1 MHSPSRPLLT
11 TLVCS
16 LVALAGCASPTTRE
30 ALSPADSLSAPAAP
44 QSSEDTCPG
53 PVPTSPH
60 SASAGNVPSAPTSTA
75 AQPSAGLPEFHSLAD
90 ARTQLPKDSMG
101 FVLTDGITS
110 LTYAKGTGDGEVTIN
125 GTTYAT
131 TFEEVKDGKKVGF
144 VPLLAQDIP
153 ADATSTLKAALEIA
167 TQRGVGVRLSP
178 SQSYTVSAEL
188 QLPKGLTYFDGA
200 GATITTAITGGT
212 SNDPKNVFRIAPGS
226 SGTALTNTTI
236 DMTGSDTFTRGVLAF
251 AKNGENISDVTIS
264 GLTIVN
270 SRYRGIAVL
279 GREGD
284 VDNVRIEN
292 NQVTVRPEFQRTE
305 GVVAIGVYSGLSKD
319 STPVYDRFVTTGEV
333 PKLTHRATRVTVSG
347 NRVTG
352 GYYGIEF
359 SGVGCSV
366 VSNNFSTMNTRNL
379 SMQDSSHGNTVEDNH
394 FNYSIS
400 SSIHLAYGS
409 HDNTIQ
415 RNTIVT
421 GISLGEGLL
430 QAYQGSHDNTFRD
443 NTVEVFEDK
452 TVQVFEAPNP
462 GEEDTPRK
470 IVTTPKQPSWML
482 YVGPHSDNN
491 TFSGNVLSGQ
501 TKRSVVAVESIWDK
515 ASSFSAGMNNNQYSY
530 MGTNPGAPR
539 TSTPSPSASPSPEPS
554 PSSTASSTPVD
565 YAGGRR
571 DLTGTTITGNVM
583 LPTGNPFYVAA
594 DVSKG
599 KNGNERLIGNNTG
612 LNLSGNQLA
621 GTGYPVDKPLVQHEG
636 TLDGVGMAHVTYT
649 DRTIGT
655 HHSQITT
662 QQGDDKDTNL
672 VVDSPDDTVTDAGGT
687 DTLNAA
693 IDSALPSGVENLRM
707 LGSDPLR
714 ATGNELSNTMHGNSA
729 DNVIDG
735 AAGDDSLAGGQGKD
749 TLTGGAG
756 HDRFVLD
763 GQLNG
768 DVDTITDFT
777 PGQDKISLPVATFGG
792 LSGNWFTAD
801 AITATTRVY
810 QQGETLFFDADGS
823 GTLFTPVA
831 FATLPSGVQLTVNDF
846 A

>member
-1 MHSPSRPLLT
+1 MNSSSRPLLT

-16 LVALAGCASPTTRE
+16 LVALAGCASPPERE
-30 ALSPADSLSAPAAP
+30 ALSPSDPLSAPAATR
-44 QSSEDTCPG
+44 SSEGTCPG
-53 PVPTSPH
+53 PAPTSPH
-60 SASAGNVPSAPTSTA
+60 PASAGNVPSVPTSMPA
-75 AQPSAGLPEFHSLAD
+75 HPSSGLPEFHSLAE
-90 ARTQLPKDSMG
+90 ARTQLPKDSTG

-110 LTYAKGTGDGEVTIN
+110 LTYAKGTGDGEVAIN

-131 TFEEVKDGKKVGF
+131 TFEEVRDGKKEGF
-144 VPLLAQDIP
+144 IPLLAQDIP
-153 ADATSTLKAALEIA
+153 ADATSTLKAALELA
-167 TQRGVGVRLSP
+167 AQRGVGVRLSP

-200 GATITTAITGGT
+200 GATITTALKDGT

-251 AKNGENISDVTIS
+251 AKSGENINDVTIS

-284 VDNVRIEN
+284 VDNIRIEN
-292 NQVTVRPEFQRTE
+292 NQVTVLSEFQRAE

-319 STPVYDRFVTTGEV
+319 STPVYDQFVTTGEV
-333 PKLTHRATRVTVSG
+333 PELAHRATRVTVSG

-421 GISLGEGLL
+421 GISMGQGLL

-443 NTVEVFEDK
+443 NTIEVFEDA
-452 TVQVFEAPNP
+452 TVQVFKKDKP
-462 GEEDTPRK
+462 GEIDE
-470 IVTTPKQPSWML
+470 TPKQPSWML

-501 TKRSVVAVESIWDK
+501 AKRSVVAVESIWDK
-515 ASSFSAGMNNNQYSY
+515 KSSFSGEVSGKPHSY
-530 MGTNPGAPR
+530 MGTNPGYPG
-539 TSTPSPSASPSPEPS
+539 TSIE
-554 PSSTASSTPVD
+554 VG
-565 YAGGRR
+565 YVGGRR

-583 LPTGNPFYVAA
+583 LPTGTPFYVAA

-599 KNGNERLIGNNTG
+599 LKVENNDVARASEGTERLIGNNTG

-621 GTGYPVDKPLVQHEG
+621 GTGYPVDNPLVQHEG
-636 TLDGVGMAHVTYT
+636 TLDGVGTARVTYT
-649 DRTIGT
+649 DQTIGT
-655 HHSQITT
+655 QHSRVTT
-662 QQGDDKDTNL
+662 QQGDDKDTSL
-672 VVDSPDDTVTDAGGT
+672 VVDSPDDTVTDAGGN

-693 IDSALPSGVENLRM
+693 VDSTLPSGVENLRM
-707 LGSDPLR
+707 LGSGPLR
-714 ATGNELSNTMHGNSA
+714 ATGNDLSNTMHGNSA
-729 DNVIDG
+729 DNVMDG
-735 AAGDDSLAGGQGKD
+735 AAGDDTLAGGQGRD

-777 PGQDKISLPVATFGG
+777 PGQDRISLPVATFGG
-792 LSGNWFTAD
+792 LSGAWFTTD
-801 AITATTRVY
+801 AVSATTRVY

-823 GTLFTPVA
+823 GTLFAPVA
-831 FATLPSGVQLTVNDF
+831 FATLPSGVRLTVNDF

>member
-1 MHSPSRPLLT
+1 MNSPSRPLLT

-16 LVALAGCASPTTRE
+16 LVALTGCASPSVRE
-30 ALSPADSLSAPAAP
+30 ALSPSDSPATTRQA
-44 QSSEDTCPG
+44 EDPLCPG

-60 SASAGNVPSAPTSTA
+60 SASAGNIPSAPAATA
-75 AQPSAGLPEFHSLAD
+75 TQPGSGLPEFHSLAE
-90 ARTQLPKDSMG
+90 ARKQLPKDSEG

-125 GTTYAT
+125 GTMYAT
-131 TFEEVKDGKKVGF
+131 TFEEVKDGKKEGF

-153 ADATSTLKAALEIA
+153 ADATSTLKAALELA
-167 TQRGVGVRLSP
+167 KQRGVGVRLSP

-188 QLPKGLTYFDGA
+188 QLPKGVKYFDGA
-200 GATITTAITGGT
+200 GATITTAIKNGT

-226 SGTALTNTTI
+226 SGTTLTNITI
-236 DMTGSDTFTRGVLAF
+236 DMTGSDPYTRGVLAF
-251 AKNGENISDVTIS
+251 ARSEENISDVTIS
-264 GLTIVN
+264 GLTIAN
-270 SRYRGIAVL
+270 SRYRGIAVV

-284 VDNVRIEN
+284 VDNIRIEN
-292 NQVTVRPEFQRTE
+292 NQVTVRPEHQRTE

-359 SGVGCSV
+359 SGVGCSI

-421 GISLGEGLL
+421 GISMGQGLL

-452 TVQVFEAPNP
+452 TVQVFKEDKP
-462 GEEDTPRK
+462 GEIDD
-470 IVTTPKQPSWML
+470 TPKQPSWML

-501 TKRSVVAVESIWDK
+501 AKRSVVAVESIWDK
-515 ASSFSAGMNNNQYSY
+515 KSSFSGEVSGNPHSY
-530 MGTNPGAPR
+530 MGNHPGYPG
-539 TSTPSPSASPSPEPS
+539 TSIE
-554 PSSTASSTPVD
+554 VD

-571 DLTGTTITGNVM
+571 ELTGTTITGNVM
-583 LPTGNPFYVAA
+583 LPTGTPFYLAA

-599 KNGNERLIGNNTG
+599 LKVKDNDVAGASEGNERLIGNNTG

-621 GTGYPVDKPLVQHEG
+621 GTGYPVDNPLVQHEG
-636 TLDGVGMAHVTYT
+636 TLDGVGTARITYT

-655 HHSQITT
+655 HHSRITT

-672 VVDSPDDTVTDAGGT
+672 VVDSPDDTVTDAGGI
-687 DTLNAA
+687 DTLNTAV
-693 IDSALPSGVENLRM
+693 DSTLPSGVENLRM

-714 ATGNELSNTMHGNSA
+714 ATGNDLPNTMHGNSA

-735 AAGDDSLAGGQGKD
+735 AAGDDTLAGGQGKD

-756 HDRFVLD
+756 NDKFVLD

-768 DVDTITDFT
+768 DVDEITDFT
-777 PGQDKISLPVATFGG
+777 TGQDRINLPVATFGG
-792 LSGNWFTAD
+792 LSGSWFTTGTV
-801 AITATTRVY
+801 TATTRVY

-823 GTLFTPVA
+823 GALFAPVA
-831 FATLPSGVQLTVNDF
+831 FATLPPGVQLTVNDF

>member
-1 MHSPSRPLLT
+1 MNSPSRPLLT

-16 LVALAGCASPTTRE
+16 LVALTGCASPTARE
-30 ALSPADSLSAPAAP
+30 ALSPADSLSASAAP

-53 PVPTSPH
+53 PVSTSPH

-75 AQPSAGLPEFHSLAD
+75 GQPSAGLPEFHSLAD
-90 ARTQLPKDSMG
+90 ARTQLPKDSTG

-125 GTTYAT
+125 DTTYAT
-131 TFEEVKDGKKVGF
+131 TFEEVKDGKKEGF
-144 VPLLAQDIP
+144 VPLLAQDVP
-153 ADATSTLKAALEIA
+153 ADATSTLKAALELA

-200 GATITTAITGGT
+200 GATITAALKGGT

-226 SGTALTNTTI
+226 SGTTLTNITI
-236 DMTGSDTFTRGVLAF
+236 DMTDSDTFTRGVLAF
-251 AKNGENISDVTIS
+251 ARSGENISDVTIS

-284 VDNVRIEN
+284 VDNIRIEN

-319 STPVYDRFVTTGEV
+319 SRPVYDRFVTTGEV
-333 PKLTHRATRVTVSG
+333 PQLTHRATRVTVSG

-421 GISLGEGLL
+421 GISLGQGLL

-462 GEEDTPRK
+462 GEEDKPRE
-470 IVTTPKQPSWML
+470 IVKTPKQPFWML

-501 TKRSVVAVESIWDK
+501 AKRSVVAVESIWDK
-515 ASSFSAGMNNNQYSY
+515 KSSFSGEVSGNPHSY
-530 MGTNPGAPR
+530 MGTKPGYPG
-539 TSTPSPSASPSPEPS
+539 TSIE
-554 PSSTASSTPVD
+554 VD
-565 YAGGRR
+565 YVGGRR

-583 LPTGNPFYVAA
+583 LPTGTPFYVAA

-599 KNGNERLIGNNTG
+599 LKVENNDVAGASEGTERLIGNNTG

-636 TLDGVGMAHVTYT
+636 TLDGVGTAHVTYT

-655 HHSQITT
+655 HHSRITT
-662 QQGDDKDTNL
+662 QQGDGKDTNL
-672 VVDSPDDTVTDAGGT
+672 VVDSPDDTVTDAGGN

-693 IDSALPSGVENLRM
+693 VDSTLPSGVENLRM
-707 LGSDPLR
+707 LGSGPLR
-714 ATGNELSNTMHGNSA
+714 ATGNDLSNTMRGNSA

-735 AAGDDSLAGGQGKD
+735 AAGDDTLAGGQGKD

-768 DVDTITDFT
+768 DVDEITDFT
-777 PGQDKISLPVATFGG
+777 TGQDRISLPVATFGG
-792 LSGNWFTAD
+792 LNGNWFTTD
-801 AITATTRVY
+801 TVTATTRVY

-823 GTLFTPVA
+823 GALFAPVA

>member
-1 MHSPSRPLLT
+1 MNSPSRPLLT

-16 LVALAGCASPTTRE
+16 LVALTGCASPTTRE

-53 PVPTSPH
+53 PVPASPH

-75 AQPSAGLPEFHSLAD
+75 TQPSAGLPEFHSLAD
-90 ARTQLPKDSMG
+90 ARTQLPKDSTG

-125 GTTYAT
+125 DTTYAT

-144 VPLLAQDIP
+144 IPLLAQDIP
-153 ADATSTLKAALEIA
+153 ADATSTLKAALELA
-167 TQRGVGVRLSP
+167 TQRGLGVRLSP
-178 SQSYTVSAEL
+178 SQSYTVSAET

-200 GATITTAITGGT
+200 GATITAALKGGT

-251 AKNGENISDVTIS
+251 ARNGENISDVTIS

-284 VDNVRIEN
+284 VDNIRIEN

-319 STPVYDRFVTTGEV
+319 STPVYDQFVTTGKV
-333 PKLTHRATRVTVSG
+333 PQLTHRATRVTVSG

-379 SMQDSSHGNTVEDNH
+379 SMQDSSYKNTVEDNH

-421 GISLGEGLL
+421 GVSMGQGLL

-443 NTVEVFEDK
+443 NTIEAFDDK
-452 TVQVFEAPNP
+452 TVKVPDKKDDDP
-462 GEEDTPRK
+462 MHPH
-470 IVTTPKQPSWML
+470 WML

-501 TKRSVVAVESIWDK
+501 AKRSVVAVESIWDK
-515 ASSFSAGMNNNQYSY
+515 KSSFSGEVNGNPYSY
-530 MGTNPGAPR
+530 MGTKPGYPG
-539 TSTPSPSASPSPEPS
+539 TSIE
-554 PSSTASSTPVD
+554 VD
-565 YAGGRR
+565 YVGGRR

-583 LPTGNPFYVAA
+583 LPTGTPFYVAA

-599 KNGNERLIGNNTG
+599 LKVENNDVARASEGNERLIGNNTG

-621 GTGYPVDKPLVQHEG
+621 GTGYPVNKPLVQHEG
-636 TLDGVGMAHVTYT
+636 TLDGVGTAHVTYT
-649 DRTIGT
+649 DQTIGT
-655 HHSQITT
+655 QHSQITT

-693 IDSALPSGVENLRM
+693 VDSTLPSGVENLRM

-735 AAGDDSLAGGQGKD
+735 AAGDDSLAGGQGQD

-801 AITATTRVY
+801 AVTATTRAY

>member
-1 MHSPSRPLLT
+1 MNSPSRPLLT

-16 LVALAGCASPTTRE
+16 LVALTGCASPTARE
-30 ALSPADSLSAPAAP
+30 ALSPADSLSASAAP

-90 ARTQLPKDSMG
+90 ARTQLPKDSTG

-125 GTTYAT
+125 DTTYAT
-131 TFEEVKDGKKVGF
+131 TFEEVKDGKKEGF
-144 VPLLAQDIP
+144 IPLLAQDIP
-153 ADATSTLKAALEIA
+153 ADATSTLKAALELA

-178 SQSYTVSAEL
+178 SQSYTISAEL
-188 QLPKGLTYFDGA
+188 VLPKGLTYFDGA
-200 GATITTAITGGT
+200 GATINVSIEDGT
-212 SNDPKNVFRIAPGS
+212 SSHPKYAFRIAPGS
-226 SGTALTNTTI
+226 SGTTLTNVTI
-236 DMTGSDTFTRGVLAF
+236 NLAGSNPYTGGVTAYP
-251 AKNGENISDVTIS
+251 KEKENISDVTIS

-270 SRYRGIAVL
+270 SNYRGITVL

-284 VDNVRIEN
+284 VDNIRIEN
-292 NQVTVRPEFQRTE
+292 NRIRMATRLQRTE
-305 GVVAIGVYSGLSKD
+305 GLVAIGVESGLSKD
-319 STPVYDRFVTTGEV
+319 AAGVYKQFVETGEL
-333 PKLTHRATRVTVSG
+333 PELTHRATRVTVSG
-347 NRVTG
+347 NHITG
-352 GYYGIEF
+352 SYYGIEF
-359 SGVGCSV
+359 VGVGCSI

-379 SMQDSSHGNTVEDNH
+379 SMQNSSYKNTVEDNH
-394 FNYSIS
+394 FNYSVS
-400 SSIHLAYGS
+400 ASIHLAYGS
-409 HDNTIQ
+409 RDNTIQ

-421 GISLGEGLL
+421 GVSRGEGLV

-443 NTVEVFEDK
+443 NTIETFIDKAAEVPSK
-452 TVQVFEAPNP
+452 NNP
-462 GEEDTPRK
+462 SINDSEP
-470 IVTTPKQPSWML
+470 INPKWML
-482 YVGPHSDNN
+482 YIGPHSDNN

-501 TKRSVVAVESIWDK
+501 AKRSVVAVESIWDK

-530 MGTNPGAPR
+530 MGTNPGEPG
-539 TSTPSPSASPSPEPS
+539 TSTPSPSASPGPEPS
-554 PSSTASSTPVD
+554 PSSTASPTPVD

-636 TLDGVGMAHVTYT
+636 TLDGVGTAHVTYT
-649 DRTIGT
+649 DQTIGT
-655 HHSQITT
+655 QHSQIAT
-662 QQGDDKDTNL
+662 QQGDGKDTNL

-693 IDSALPSGVENLRM
+693 VNSTLPSGVENLRM

-801 AITATTRVY
+801 AVTATTRVY